1 MYELGDEREG
11 VEMKSETKTA
21 LRWFGL
27 SEGEESDEGWVRLA
41 EVEGVPES
49 RTMVIRHTQIG
60 SCGCSRCP
68 SRLVLA
74 ADHLQHSNH
83 TVCLASYA
91 IRQLHS
97 YRYNVGTRR
106 GIGQSRLMSA
116 CTRTTLRTVIG
127 AIEWWS
133 YACSTLTH
141 SPTTWSL
148 GYRRVPR
155 SHEQGSEL
163 RCNARPQLQCFVGA
177 IANPSIWV
185 DSLFWVTFN
194 PGEPN
199 YGHT

>member
-116 CTRTTLRTVIG
+116 CTRTTCKDCHRGNRMVVICMF
-127 AIEWWS
+127 
-133 YACSTLTH
+133 YAYSLANHLVARLSTG
-141 SPTTWSL
+141 SPF
-148 GYRRVPR
+148 
-155 SHEQGSEL
+155 
-163 RCNARPQLQCFVGA
+163 A
-177 IANPSIWV
+177 
-185 DSLFWVTFN
+185 
-194 PGEPN
+194 
-199 YGHT
+199 